1 MLLCGWPFL
10 SLKFHMKSNT
20 EILIPVPELKSVA
33 PGISKIISRRATL
46 PVLGCVR
53 VTSDVEGK
61 VRLQTTDLDDFATV
75 TLEKAEPR
83 SIGDFLVPWEPLIKA
98 VKNCTPSDN
107 IVLVNNGKQGVVLRT
122 FLAGRQIEQKLDAI
136 DVAEWPP
143 VPQVT
148 SPGMVVDASLRQ
160 TLQEAFELSSDDPS
174 RYTINSAYLDVA
186 DKDGHYVISTNGR
199 ALFSSNSFKFDLEKS
214 LIVPNRKFLGWP
226 PFWDTQECRL
236 SSQPTKEK
244 NGGWVQFKTDRWTF
258 ITKEIEGN
266 YPNWKQVIPTER
278 PKTTIQLSQAAMEEM
293 LKFLPKLPGADREN
307 KPVDLV
313 VANND
318 LQIQARTAPDD
329 KPITIP
335 VDGTLITGNNITV
348 SLNRE
353 YLIKALRFGLAG
365 VHLTDSLSPLVFQN
379 QGKRMVVMPLRIDAP
394 QPPSPA
400 PASSQT
406 SNKPE
411 QTTENSNERTEMPR
425 TAANPTTTPS
435 QTATEPANDSAIK
448 SVILQVEKIK
458 EALKEV
464 IGEFNDV
471 LARLKVA
478 EKEKKATEKEIES
491 IRTTLKTIQ
500 NVKI

>member
-1 MLLCGWPFL
+1 MQQSCVGLAFL
-10 SLKFHMKSNT
+10 FPNIPMKSNT
-20 EILIPVPELKSVA
+20 EILIPVPELKSIA

-53 VTSDVEGK
+53 VTSDIEGK

-83 SIGDFLVPWEPLIKA
+83 SASDFLVPWEPLTKA

-122 FLAGRQIEQKLDAI
+122 FLAGRQIEQKLDPI

-148 SPGMVVDASLRQ
+148 SPGMLVDASLRQ
-160 TLQEAFELSSDDPS
+160 ALQEAFELSSDDPS
-174 RYTINSAYLDVA
+174 RYVINSAYLDIA
-186 DKDGHYVISTNGR
+186 DKDGHYVIGTNGR
-199 ALFSSNSFKFDLEKS
+199 ALFSSNSFNFDLEKS
-214 LIVPNRKFLGWP
+214 LIVPNRKFLSWSS
-226 PFWDTQECRL
+226 FWEAEECRL
-236 SSQPTKEK
+236 SAQPKKEK
-244 NGGWVQFKTDRWTF
+244 DGGWVQFKTDRWSF

-266 YPNWKQVIPTER
+266 YPNWKQVIPKDT
-278 PKTTIQLSQAAMEEM
+278 PKTTIELGEAATEEM

-307 KPVDLV
+307 KPIELV
-313 VANND
+313 VTNNR

-329 KPITIP
+329 KPVGIP
-335 VDGTLITGNNITV
+335 VDGAQISGKNITI

-365 VHLTDSLSPLVFQN
+365 IHLIDSLSPLIFQS
-379 QGKRMVVMPLRIDAP
+379 QGKRMVVMPLRPDAP
-394 QPPSPA
+394 PPA

-406 SNKPE
+406 SNKPQ
-411 QTTENSNERTEMPR
+411 QTTETSNERTEMPR
-425 TAANPTTTPS
+425 TAANPTATPS
-435 QTATEPANDSAIK
+435 QTTTEPANDSAIK

-458 EALKEV
+458 ESLKEV

-471 LARLKVA
+471 LASLKVA
-478 EKEKKATEKEIES
+478 EKEKRATEKEIDS
-491 IRTTLKTIQ
+491 IRATLKTIQ